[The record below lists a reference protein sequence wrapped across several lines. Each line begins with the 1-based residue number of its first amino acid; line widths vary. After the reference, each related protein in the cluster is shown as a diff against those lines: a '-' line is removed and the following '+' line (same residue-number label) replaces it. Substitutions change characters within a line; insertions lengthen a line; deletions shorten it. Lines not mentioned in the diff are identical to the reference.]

1 MPVTETLIETIARE
15 LTFLIACEGEQYER
29 VATSIRQ
36 HVAML

>member
-1 MPVTETLIETIARE
+1 MTETIIETIQRE

-36 HVAML
+36 HVTRL